1 MAPAVFLRS
10 ASAAIPPEVV
20 AALPPELQAQVPL
33 YDENLQPNLYAA
45 DVVCLVAAY
54 IAVYLRIYARRLKAQ
69 PLGWDDYLIFV
80 ALFFTSVFVGLCIF
94 VTVYG
99 LGRHTIVT
107 ALEHPERVVPFAKGT
122 LAAGVIYNPA
132 LVSTKISILAL
143 YHRLFPG
150 KRFKWVC
157 VGVGAF
163 VIAYSITAV
172 MTNIFQC
179 TPVES
184 NWDKSITAHCVNL
197 GSELVAVSSL
207 NVLTDA
213 TILCLPMPFI
223 WRLKTDFRR
232 KLQLTCMF
240 LLGSFVV
247 VVSIVRV
254 TYVAGVSFSDGFWVN
269 SFPSMWSVVENCVAI
284 VAACLP
290 VLRPVYNKAVY
301 GDPEGT
307 DQFGSGKKLS
317 SGPSS
322 YNRHVVTIGG
332 SDIPMGNYSNGSGP
346 RRPPRGI
353 NVTNSTTISRDE
365 RLPEGSFERLT
376 DIYGIDH

>member
-1 MAPAVFLRS
+1 MAPSVLVRS
-10 ASAAIPPEVV
+10 ASASISPEVA
-20 AALPPELQAQVPL
+20 AALPPELQAQIPL

-45 DVVCLVAAY
+45 DVICLVAAY
-54 IAVYLRIYARRLKAQ
+54 LAVGLRIFARRLKAQ
-69 PLGWDDYLIFV
+69 PFGWDDYLIFM
-80 ALFFTSVFVGLCIF
+80 ALFFTTIFVSLCIF
-94 VTVYG
+94 VAVYG

-107 ALEHPERVVPFAKGT
+107 AVEHPERIVPFAKAT

-132 LVSTKISILAL
+132 LVCSKVSILTL
-143 YHRLFPG
+143 YYRLFPS

-157 VGVGAF
+157 IGVGAF
-163 VIAYSITAV
+163 VIAYSVTAV

-184 NWDKSITAHCVNL
+184 NWDKSIKAHCVNL

-232 KLQLTCMF
+232 KLQLTCIF

-247 VVSIVRV
+247 IVSIIRV
-254 TYVAGVSFSDGFWVN
+254 TYVSGVSFSDGFWVN
-269 SFPSMWSVVENCVAI
+269 SFPSMWSVVESCVAI

-290 VLRPVYNKAVY
+290 VLRPVFNKILY
-301 GDPEGT
+301 GDPERT
-307 DQFGSGKKLS
+307 DRSGSGKNVP
-317 SGPSS
+317 SGQPSFE
-322 YNRHVVTIGG
+322 RHIVTIGG
-332 SDIPMGNYSNGSGP
+332 SEIPLGNYSNGSGP
-346 RRPPRGI
+346 KRPSRGI
-353 NVTNSTTISRDE
+353 NVTNSTTVSRDQ
-365 RLPEGSFERLT
+365 RFPKGSFERLT
-376 DIYGIDH
+376 DTSSIGH